1 MVGVESV
8 KPYVISILNPSPRDN
23 DVMLSTNSCPF
34 SFLFSFFS
42 FFLGSYYNYNIL
54 KIVGVIII
62 IEQRF
67 VFDIDILVEISLKII

>member
-34 SFLFSFFS
+34 SFSFS

-62 IEQRF
+62 IE
-67 VFDIDILVEISLKII
+67 